1 MANAEEN
8 RALIAFTSLAPVSVG
23 GLVGLLLVR
32 AHGSAPGLDS
42 AAAILLCLGVL
53 ALGTSLLHLGRP
65 LRAPRALLRCSTSW
79 LSREVA
85 AFSLFIVSL
94 GCYVFMPFL
103 SLDGQLRFLV
113 GALAALIGLT
123 GMVATGQVY
132 HLRSRPTWDS
142 WISVSTIPLGALSAG
157 ILFGFFLSE
166 EFSNGLA
173 VGQGLRW
180 TVVMFL
186 AAALASTWLRS
197 ASSRQPASEVIMG
210 RRLVF
215 GPYRW
220 ALALR
225 VLAILCSIV
234 LLVFGGWALVIA
246 WVPAVVGEIADRILF
261 FCTVVP
267 VSFSARSGAHQTRW
281 HLGSHAARTQKG

>member
-1 MANAEEN
+1 M
-8 RALIAFTSLAPVSVG
+8 
-23 GLVGLLLVR
+23 
-32 AHGSAPGLDS
+32 
-42 AAAILLCLGVL
+42 
-53 ALGTSLLHLGRP
+53 
-65 LRAPRALLRCSTSW
+65 
-79 LSREVA
+79 
-85 AFSLFIVSL
+85 
-94 GCYVFMPFL
+94 
-103 SLDGQLRFLV
+103 
-113 GALAALIGLT
+113 LAALIGLT
-123 GMVATGQVY
+123 GMIATGQVY
-132 HLRSRPTWDS
+132 HLRSRPTWAS

-197 ASSRQPASEVIMG
+197 ASSRQPASEVIVG